1 MKHPSARAL
10 AMRDP
15 ALAVLSGAIDDS
27 TDFGAEYGFDFAGG
41 ADYGFEFG
49 DDAPAALPAPTPAQ
63 AMQAYRDLHM
73 QKAHTQRRA
82 SLLEPNKGSAVKV
95 EVYEF
100 NVNQTL
106 TLATAL
112 SFTATNQPDT
122 NIRPKRIS
130 MNAPA
135 PGFVTI
141 TELKVANV
149 SVIVGG
155 TSDAWNYNANGVGQ
169 HLDLPTLSPA
179 NRATIIGSYTAF
191 VPPGFVGGSSYLF
204 CVSMKGPA
212 SVIA

>member
-1 MKHPSARAL
+1 MKHPSAREL

-15 ALAVLSGAIDDS
+15 ALAILAGAIDDG
-27 TDFGAEYGFDFAGG
+27 TDFGAEFS
-41 ADYGFEFG
+41 DYGFEFG
-49 DDAPAALPAPTPAQ
+49 DDAPAAAMALPAPTPAQ
-63 AMQAYRDLHM
+63 AMQAYQQLHM
-73 QKAHTQRRA
+73 QKAHTARRA

-106 TLATAL
+106 TLGTAL

-130 MNAPA
+130 MNAPS
-135 PGFVTI
+135 PGFVTV

-212 SVIA
+212 SVIS

>member
-1 MKHPSARAL
+1 MKHPNARDL

-15 ALAVLSGAIDDS
+15 ALAILAGAINDS
-27 TDFGAEYGFDFAGG
+27 DFGAEFS
-41 ADYGFEFG
+41 DYGFEFG
-49 DDAPAALPAPTPAQ
+49 DDAPVALPAPTPTQ
-63 AMQAYRDLHM
+63 AMQAYQQLHM
-73 QKAHTQRRA
+73 QKAHTARRA

-100 NVNQTL
+100 NVNQPL
-106 TLATAL
+106 TLGTTL

-122 NIRPKRIS
+122 NIRPKRVS

-179 NRATIIGSYTAF
+179 NRATIIGAYTGF